1 MFNRKNVYL
10 LFLLFFFGCQS
21 QTEQTVQTVS
31 QAYFN
36 SGPRLVKISITNAAS
51 ADSLIMQG
59 LDVIVIEK
67 DYIIAKLSSSDVN
80 TVQAM
85 AFNMQTFKE
94 DELVQRLIKIVMN
107 EQGNLQDISE
117 TGIDIWEVKGDTVV
131 AQAFDKYIRQL
142 EAKGYSV
149 EIVEKNV
156 RNVLKKL
163 N

>member
-1 MFNRKNVYL
+1 MFYRKNVCL
-10 LFLLFFFGCQS
+10 LYLLFFFGCQS

-36 SGPRLVKISITNAAS
+36 SGPQLVKISTTNTAS
-51 ADSLIMQG
+51 ADSLIKQG
-59 LDVIVIEK
+59 LDVIVIEE
-67 DYIIAKLSSSDVN
+67 DYVIAKMSGSDVN

-85 AFNMQTFKE
+85 TLNMQTFKE
-94 DELVQRLIKIVMN
+94 EELVQRLIKIVMN
-107 EQGNLQDISE
+107 NQSNLQDIGE
-117 TGIDIWEVKGDTVV
+117 IGIDIWEVKGDTVV

-142 EAKGYSV
+142 EAKGYTV

-156 RNVLKKL
+156 QNVLKKL